1 MGKTQNERVLDYI
14 TKFGSINPMQALSD
28 LGVMRLARRIS
39 DIKRMGINVRKD
51 MVHAKNR
58 YGEDVCFARY
68 SLDSEIGGDLH

>member
-1 MGKTQNERVLDYI
+1 MGRTQNERVLDYI

-28 LGVMRLARRIS
+28 LGVMRLASRIS

-58 YGEDVCFARY
+58 YGEDVCFAKY
-68 SLDSEIGGDLH
+68 SLDSGDDVIR